1 MVIAI
6 VRIRGIPSIDRDIAE
21 TLDRLRLRKKLVC
34 TFIDGKNKA
43 ELGMLRKVQNE
54 VFFDNISDE
63 LAKKII
69 EKRGK
74 YEGEKPVKKE
84 DVDKIFEGIKKDDW
98 KIKKFFRLHP
108 PIGGFKR
115 STKLAWTNK
124 GILGHNKE
132 ANKLIERML

>member
-1 MVIAI
+1 MIAI
-6 VRIRGIPSIDRDIAE
+6 IRIHGIPSIDRDIAN

-34 TFIDGKNKA
+34 TFIDEKNKV
-43 ELGMLRKVQNE
+43 ELGMLRKVE
-54 VFFDNISDE
+54 SFVFFDKISDE

-69 EKRGK
+69 EKRGR
-74 YEGEKPVKKE
+74 YEGDKPVKKE
-84 DVDKIFEGIKKDDW
+84 DVDKILEGIKKGEW

-115 STKLAWTNK
+115 STKQSWQDK

-132 ANKLIERML
+132 AAKLIERML